1 MSMARIPVAL
11 QLYSVRRELDKDV
24 YGTLKAVAEMGYDGV
39 EFAGAP
45 KHSPE
50 VLRAILDEVGLVCCG
65 WHIPYE
71 LVQPN
76 RLEETIAFHK
86 TLGNRRLVIPGVG
99 ANTRQDWENF
109 AAFLNDLSEKLAPF
123 DMKTGYHNHTKE
135 FTEVDGEQ
143 PWDTVFGN
151 TNRRVIMQL
160 DVGNAYAGGAD
171 CLDILKRYPGR
182 AETVH
187 VKSYS
192 IEQGKEDRRLGYR
205 PLLGDD
211 GLPWEELF
219 SLCETVGETDWY
231 IVEYESDLYPPMEAV
246 ERFLKNI
253 RALGR

>member
-1 MSMARIPVAL
+1 MARIPVAL

-109 AAFLNDLSEKLAPF
+109 AAFLNDLSEKL
-123 DMKTGYHNHTKE
+123 
-135 FTEVDGEQ
+135 
-143 PWDTVFGN
+143 
-151 TNRRVIMQL
+151 
-160 DVGNAYAGGAD
+160 
-171 CLDILKRYPGR
+171 
-182 AETVH
+182 
-187 VKSYS
+187 
-192 IEQGKEDRRLGYR
+192 
-205 PLLGDD
+205 PL
-211 GLPWEELF
+211 
-219 SLCETVGETDWY
+219 
-231 IVEYESDLYPPMEAV
+231 
-246 ERFLKNI
+246 
-253 RALGR
+253 